1 MKTLLTT
8 MAVIATTATS
18 ALAWDAN
25 TTQDELRAQIA
36 EGNNVIM
43 LQELA
48 NADPTNADAEILFR
62 ENQADYYTSYGREDG
77 YIRDQIASA
86 QRRLDYLV
94 RIAEIP
100 PELRNWQAYRQ
111 DALTIMRNYGE
122 APLGITSAPFYELSG
137 HNLADFIE
145 NNPHSSSQV
154 AHLMSIVDPIER
166 GLYAI
171 YMTMSTSIRHLSRA
185 ESALATGDPVKSIL
199 EASIDKL
206 ESRSAELRD
215 FSEAYEAAYRA
226 WNAVEIT
233 LDPATVQRIITRT
246 PTD

>member
-100 PELRNWQAYRQ
+100 PELRDYQAYQ
-111 DALTIMRNYGE
+111 VDAQTIFRRYGE
-122 APLGITSAPFYELSG
+122 APIARSGSVPFDELTG
-137 HNLADFIE
+137 YDLTDAIAWAELQDHEHVLTNTA
-145 NNPHSSSQV
+145 
-154 AHLMSIVDPIER
+154 DPIER
-166 GLYAI
+166 GLRFVALLVQANANAVLAAQYRLP
-171 YMTMSTSIRHLSRA
+171 TGH
-185 ESALATGDPVKSIL
+185 SARNTLDAVQ
-199 EASIDKL
+199 DKL
-206 ESRSAELRD
+206 VNERTMINSFIDSYIAARD
-215 FSEAYEAAYRA
+215 A
-226 WNAVEIT
+226 WTRVEIT
-233 LDPATVQRIITRT
+233 LDPATVQQITART